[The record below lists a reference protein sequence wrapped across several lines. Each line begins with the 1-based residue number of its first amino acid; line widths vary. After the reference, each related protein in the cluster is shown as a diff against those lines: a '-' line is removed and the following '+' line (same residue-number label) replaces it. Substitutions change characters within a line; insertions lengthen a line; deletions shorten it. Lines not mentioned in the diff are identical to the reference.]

1 MFCQQF
7 LDYYQ
12 KIVDKTSN
20 VERIQAV
27 PNDTALLPVLIKYC
41 FTDKGDNKYIPHVSH
56 PYLHDYLD

>member
-7 LDYYQ
+7 LDYCQ

-27 PNDTALLPVLIKYC
+27 PNDTALLPVLIKY
-41 FTDKGDNKYIPHVSH
+41 
-56 PYLHDYLD
+56 YLLIRETKSAYLITY